1 MTCLGVGVLGGEDE
15 PADAVLGGLHDLPTA
30 ADRLVAG
37 RAGDQGDIRL
47 VGTVPAVD
55 EVEQRGDAGE
65 VVRIVHDGPGPRI
78 RIGEHLHASR
88 NGHGLDRV
96 QGGAVGGRAGGG
108 RDGHGRGGVGD
119 VEVAGQS
126 QPERAGVV
134 VTDGD
139 AEVVRIGTVRSRG
152 DRVRRL
158 AAVIGAVYG
167 EVDDRNPGVGGV
179 LPQQLHMVAVG
190 VDDECFAVG
199 WGVRWG

>member
-1 MTCLGVGVLGGEDE
+1 MRPGTVTVS
-15 PADAVLGGLHDLPTA
+15 TA
-30 ADRLVAG
+30 C
-37 RAGDQGDIRL
+37 RAGL
-47 VGTVPAVD
+47 SA
-55 EVEQRGDAGE
+55 
-65 VVRIVHDGPGPRI
+65 
-78 RIGEHLHASR
+78 
-88 NGHGLDRV
+88 
-96 QGGAVGGRAGGG
+96 GRAGGG

-119 VEVAGQS
+119 VQSPGQS

-167 EVDDRNPGVGGV
+167 EVDDRNPGVDGV

-190 VDDECFAVG
+190 VDDECLLLVMS
-199 WGVRWG
+199 WRLQWR